1 MGLIG
6 NKTLFHK
13 LPLIQIG
20 GTFASDIA
28 TIPNWHCKENSNKLV
43 SVPEGYYVGGAW
55 ILPETSGSITVD
67 GGVIGSHLFT
77 ISNLAGG
84 LNAESDI
91 TSSGNISNAELSA
104 LGFLISSLSQSST
117 LTASV
122 SGSVNVSVD
131 LVGSGDLE
139 GALGALVGIVAELN
153 GQGDLNSYIA
163 GAVQIVANLTASGDI
178 QGAIKATVGLISN
191 LTGTSDLTSVI
202 LGNWKMV
209 CNIISQSSFS
219 SSVLAKAFLETN
231 ITSLNS
237 LNLNNGAV
245 VGSMSSNITSLS
257 DLSPESL
264 ANAVWKALASQYGD
278 IGTMG
283 EIYSKILEI
292 SQSGAGS
299 LTTEAIRIEMDTNS
313 SRLAE
318 IQLKTDELHK
328 IGGLD
333 TQNPATTTQSEITVG
348 DITIDI
354 SGDGET
360 TTTFT
365 RV

>member
-13 LPLIQIG
+13 LPLTQVG
-20 GTFASDIA
+20 GAFASDIA
-28 TIPNWHCKENSNKLV
+28 TTPNWHCKENASKLV
-43 SVPEGYYVGGAW
+43 SVPQGYYAGGAW
-55 ILPETSGSITVD
+55 VLPEISGDIKVD
-67 GGVIGSHLFT
+67 GGLIGYQLFS
-77 ISNLAGG
+77 IANLAGG
-84 LNAESDI
+84 LNADSNIEGIGD
-91 TSSGNISNAELSA
+91 ISNAELGA
-104 LGFLISSLSQSST
+104 LAFLISTLNQTSSIS
-117 LTASV
+117 ANIA
-122 SGSVNVSVD
+122 GSVNIAVN
-131 LVGSGDLE
+131 LVGSNNLN
-139 GALGALVGIVAELN
+139 GALGALVGIVANLNGEGELN
-153 GQGDLNSYIA
+153 SSIA
-163 GAVQIVANLTASGDI
+163 GAIQIIANLSASGDI
-178 QGAIKATVGLISN
+178 EGGIIATVDLISN
-191 LTGTSDLTSVI
+191 LTGTSNLTSSI

-360 TTTFT
+360 LTTFT
-365 RV
+365 RQ